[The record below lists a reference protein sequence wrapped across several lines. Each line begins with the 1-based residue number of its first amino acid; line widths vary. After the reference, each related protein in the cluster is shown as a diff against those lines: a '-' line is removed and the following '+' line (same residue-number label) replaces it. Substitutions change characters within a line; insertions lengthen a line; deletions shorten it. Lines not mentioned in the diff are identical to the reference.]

1 MHLLSHEV
9 MLDFGLREYSRPDLG
24 RFPAKRAASASE
36 RGCREADLLQHPS
49 HPHPE
54 GFGSEAE
61 PQTLF

>member
-1 MHLLSHEV
+1 

-54 GFGSEAE
+54 GFRSEAE